1 MKTGRFSVGETL
13 LTIGFV
19 WEGNNKGSLYRRPY
33 QAGLFGI
40 DVEAVVK
47 IEVMEL
53 TVVEHHKVP
62 SEFDG
67 EGATPTYDGYVLK
80 DKDGNRWLNQYP
92 YASYSQ
98 TSDHNNRVF
107 RRYSVDKNP
116 EQPTVNCTE
125 LLDSFLDDVESA
137 IPQLERKTHTAAFKS
152 ARQGIKQMLPSLKAI
167 VREAYL
173 QAGALGY
180 DILTTRTECGFAR
193 LECVK
198 R

>member
-1 MKTGRFSVGETL
+1 MKTKRIIYNTAVRFVQEIRTAAANMRTL
-13 LTIGFV
+13 GTSRFHTRRFRY
-19 WEGNNKGSLYRRPY
+19 NNL
-33 QAGLFGI
+33 
-40 DVEAVVK
+40 
-47 IEVMEL
+47 
-53 TVVEHHKVP
+53 
-62 SEFDG
+62 
-67 EGATPTYDGYVLK
+67 
-80 DKDGNRWLNQYP
+80 
-92 YASYSQ
+92 
-98 TSDHNNRVF
+98 VF

-125 LLDSFLDDVESA
+125 LLASFLDDVESA
-137 IPQLERKTHTAAFKS
+137 IPQLEQKMHTAAFKS
-152 ARQGIKQMLPSLKAI
+152 ARQGIKQMLPGLKAI

>member
-62 SEFDG
+62 SEFD
-67 EGATPTYDGYVLK
+67 EGDYIRARAQGTVIVTD
-80 DKDGNRWLNQYP
+80 N
-92 YASYSQ
+92 
-98 TSDHNNRVF
+98 T
-107 RRYSVDKNP
+107 RRYTDMPGV
-116 EQPTVNCTE
+116 V
-125 LLDSFLDDVESA
+125 
-137 IPQLERKTHTAAFKS
+137 HTPKFFAAL
-152 ARQGIKQMLPSLKAI
+152 RN
-167 VREAYL
+167 
-173 QAGALGY
+173 
-180 DILTTRTECGFAR
+180 
-193 LECVK
+193 VK
-198 R
+198 KR

>member
-1 MKTGRFSVGETL
+1 M
-13 LTIGFV
+13 
-19 WEGNNKGSLYRRPY
+19 
-33 QAGLFGI
+33 FGI

-80 DKDGNRWLNQYP
+80 DKDG
-92 YASYSQ
+92 
-98 TSDHNNRVF
+98 NNRVF